1 MPRTRRN
8 TKRGSRPQ
16 LAPETPE
23 KNLGGRPSKY
33 CPEIVKRIC
42 KNVKEGCSRDASAA
56 LSGINVDTLYQWQQR
71 YPEFSDALQKADS
84 QCQQA
89 CIRAIRKAGRSVK
102 NWTANAWLL
111 ERKFPQVFGRIDRHL
126 LHMQGGAAPLPEKF
140 VEAINRALGI
150 GRFIPLESAI
160 PLLAES
166 ANGNDGID
174 RDVLPQD

>member
-1 MPRTRRN
+1 MPRTRQR

-16 LAPETPE
+16 RKPE

-33 CPEIVKRIC
+33 CAAIVERIC
-42 KNVKEGCSRDASAA
+42 KNVREGCSRDASAA

-89 CIRAIRKAGRSVK
+89 CIRSIRKAARSTK

-111 ERKFPQVFGRIDRHL
+111 ERKFPQVFGRVDRHL
-126 LHMQGGAAPLPEKF
+126 LRVQGGTAPLPEHYIK
-140 VEAINRALGI
+140 AINAALGVR
-150 GRFIPLESAI
+150 GVLVPLESDI
-160 PLLAES
+160 PLLPEVHGS
-166 ANGNDGID
+166 GDGEIL
-174 RDVLPQD
+174 DVLPD